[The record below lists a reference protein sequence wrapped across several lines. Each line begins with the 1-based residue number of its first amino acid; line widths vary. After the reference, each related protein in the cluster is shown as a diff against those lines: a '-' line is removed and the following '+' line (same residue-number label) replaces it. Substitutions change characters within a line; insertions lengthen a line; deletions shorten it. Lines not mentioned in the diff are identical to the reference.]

1 MVFADDLVPFDVT
14 ETKGHSPVVADVS
27 CSRQRAVGETIDDYA
42 LIE

>member
-1 MVFADDLVPFDVT
+1 MP

-27 CSRQRAVGETIDDYA
+27 CGGQRAVGETIDYYA

>member
-27 CSRQRAVGETIDDYA
+27 CGGQRAVGETIDDYT

>member
-1 MVFADDLVPFDVT
+1 VVFADDLIPFDVT

-27 CSRQRAVGETIDDYA
+27 CGGQRAVGKTIDHYA